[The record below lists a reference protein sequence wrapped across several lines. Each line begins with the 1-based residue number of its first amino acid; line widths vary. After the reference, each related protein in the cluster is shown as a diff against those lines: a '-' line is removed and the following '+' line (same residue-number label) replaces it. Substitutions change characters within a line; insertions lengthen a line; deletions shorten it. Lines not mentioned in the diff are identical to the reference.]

1 MPQFFF
7 NFSRGGAIAQDPEG
21 LDTPNLEAAKAL
33 AIQSVRELLADNIKA
48 NVADPIESVIVT
60 DESGAEL
67 LTIRARDVLP
77 ERLKK

>member
-1 MPQFFF
+1 MPTFLF
-7 NFSRGGAIAQDPEG
+7 NFSKGGAIAQDREG
-21 LDTPNLEAAKAL
+21 IDAPNLEAARTL
-33 AIQSVRELLADNIKA
+33 AIKSVREILADNIKA

-77 ERLKK
+77 ERLK